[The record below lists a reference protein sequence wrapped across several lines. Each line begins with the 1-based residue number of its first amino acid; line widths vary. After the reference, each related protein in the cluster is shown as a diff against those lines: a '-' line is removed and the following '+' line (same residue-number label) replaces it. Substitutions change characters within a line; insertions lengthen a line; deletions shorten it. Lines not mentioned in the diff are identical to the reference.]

1 MQKRFLTVIKSK
13 YIKSPLPDYFFEIYK
28 LRKRANDEHSP
39 LTTTEKKEYM
49 KYTKKYLP
57 IIQKFKKSSKKRL
70 LVTFQK

>member
-39 LTTTEKKEYM
+39 LTMTEKNRIHEIYKKIFADHPEIQEIFKE
-49 KYTKKYLP
+49 TD
-57 IIQKFKKSSKKRL
+57 
-70 LVTFQK
+70 